1 MQRWHSNVNDRLR
14 ADDPNVNLRGDRAL
28 LTNFLQAIDARVIA
42 RLHGCHFAAV
52 SSQFHK
58 GDSQ

>member
-1 MQRWHSNVNDRLR
+1 MLTIDYAPMTATSICAATELY
-14 ADDPNVNLRGDRAL
+14 
-28 LTNFLQAIDARVIA
+28 LTNVLQAIDARVIA